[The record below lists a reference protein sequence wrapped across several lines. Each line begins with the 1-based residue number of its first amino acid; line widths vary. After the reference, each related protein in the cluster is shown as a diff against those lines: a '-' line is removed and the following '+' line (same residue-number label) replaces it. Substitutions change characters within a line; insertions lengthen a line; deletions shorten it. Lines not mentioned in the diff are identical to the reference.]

1 VVTVPDFDLQ
11 AHSTCSDGALE
22 PAAVVARAAA
32 AGVRLLALTDH
43 DTVAGLPEAIVAA
56 AEHDVGLVPAT
67 EISALDGDDDLH
79 ILGYQVDH
87 TDPGLLAGLADSRR
101 DREERAGRMIEK
113 LEGLGFKLD
122 ADELDRHTEAG
133 GSLGR
138 PHLAAAVVGHPGNRW
153 RLEREGRTEQSAF
166 LEAYLIPGR
175 PAFAGRSRPTMTA
188 AIELIHGAGG
198 VAIWAHPFWDIP
210 APNEVLLRLER
221 FAGDGLDG
229 VETFYTT
236 HTRHQVRVLHERA
249 SALDML
255 ITGSADFHGPQHR
268 RFDRFRAFELY
279 GLEPRLG
286 PIDPGAGGDRH
297 DVGGHRGSGPDVD
310 HQPGVTPAGL
320 DIGRHPGATP
330 AIR

>member
-1 VVTVPDFDLQ
+1 VTVVTSPDFDLQ

-22 PAAVVARAAA
+22 PAAVVGRAAG

-43 DTVAGLPEAIVAA
+43 DTVSGIPAALAAA
-56 AEHDVGLVPAT
+56 AEHDIRLVPAT

-87 TDPGLLAGLADSRR
+87 HDPGLLAGLAASRS
-101 DREERAGRMIEK
+101 DRQERAGRMIEK
-113 LEGLGFKLD
+113 LEDLGFKLD
-122 ADELDRHTEAG
+122 REELDRHTRAG
-133 GSLGR
+133 ASIGR

-175 PAFAGRSRPTMTA
+175 PAFSGRARPTMVR
-188 AIELIHGAGG
+188 AIEMIHEAGG

-210 APNEVLLRLER
+210 APDEVLRRLER

-229 VETFYTT
+229 VEAFYTA

-249 SALDML
+249 SALEML
-255 ITGSADFHGPQHR
+255 ITGSADFHGPDHR
-268 RFDRFRAFELY
+268 RFSRFLAFDLY

-286 PIDPGAGGDRH
+286 PIDRVAAA
-297 DVGGHRGSGPDVD
+297 S
-310 HQPGVTPAGL
+310 A
-320 DIGRHPGATP
+320 

>member
-1 VVTVPDFDLQ
+1 VVTSPDFDLQ
-11 AHSTCSDGALE
+11 AHSTCSDGELE
-22 PAAVVARAAA
+22 PAAVVGRAAA

-43 DTVAGLPEAIVAA
+43 DTVSGIPEALAAA
-56 AEHDVGLVPAT
+56 AEHDVRLVPAT

-87 TDPGLLAGLADSRR
+87 TDPGLLAGLADSRA
-101 DREERAGRMIEK
+101 DREERAGRMIAK
-113 LEGLGFKLD
+113 LEDLGFRLD
-122 ADELDRHTEAG
+122 REELDRHTAAG
-133 GSLGR
+133 ASLGR

-175 PAFAGRSRPTMTA
+175 PAFSGRSRPTMA
-188 AIELIHGAGG
+188 QAIEMIHEAGG

-210 APNEVLLRLER
+210 APAEVLRRLER
-221 FAGDGLDG
+221 FAADGIDG
-229 VETFYTT
+229 VEGFYTS

-249 SALDML
+249 WELELL
-255 ITGSADFHGPQHR
+255 ITGSADFHGPNHR

-286 PIDPGAGGDRH
+286 PIDRVA
-297 DVGGHRGSGPDVD
+297 SE
-310 HQPGVTPAGL
+310 AS
-320 DIGRHPGATP
+320 A